1 MGVAGGREHVDG
13 SGGGCGSSGGATAA
27 RGQRRGRRR
36 HRRTGVP
43 GPGGGAAAAVATLS
57 PWLDPLNVK
66 SSRLIVVKCY
76 VVQGLLLIVVML

>member
-36 HRRTGVP
+36 HRAP
-43 GPGGGAAAAVATLS
+43 GASLAVAAAAVATLS
-57 PWLDPLNVK
+57 PWLDRLNVK

>member
-13 SGGGCGSSGGATAA
+13 SGGGCGSSSGTTAA
-27 RGQRRGRRR
+27 QGQRRGRRR
-36 HRRTGVP
+36 HRAP
-43 GPGGGAAAAVATLS
+43 APPAGGGDIIPLS